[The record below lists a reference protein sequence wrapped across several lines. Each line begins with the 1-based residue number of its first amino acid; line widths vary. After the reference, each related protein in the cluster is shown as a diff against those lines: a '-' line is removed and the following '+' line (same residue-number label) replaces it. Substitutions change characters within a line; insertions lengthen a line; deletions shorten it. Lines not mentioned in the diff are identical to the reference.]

1 MLARGVN
8 EFREIV
14 TKFGEGHSLL
24 KAPTESDNNGGA
36 KLQMPS
42 LLDDTTR
49 KCERKENLTVT
60 SLMLSLLS
68 IVLISSL
75 FRIFT
80 KVAILL
86 AHLVALTVKLSTFS

>member
-1 MLARGVN
+1 
-8 EFREIV
+8 
-14 TKFGEGHSLL
+14 
-24 KAPTESDNNGGA
+24 
-36 KLQMPS
+36 MPS

>member
-1 MLARGVN
+1 M
-8 EFREIV
+8 
-14 TKFGEGHSLL
+14 L
-24 KAPTESDNNGGA
+24 KAPTALFLKA
-36 KLQMPS
+36 KIIITAVQIPS
-42 LLDDTTR
+42 LFDDTTR
-49 KCERKENLTVT
+49 KCERIENLAVT

-68 IVLISSL
+68 MVLISSL